1 MKKTIRRVLSLLLAV
16 SIIACSGMC
25 AFAYGNSETKNISLP
40 GFTVGKTTSTATYRL
55 QTSKSPATVNMT
67 HLYVYTG
74 DALGRDFTSD
84 DNRKMNVDLY
94 EDDVVGDE
102 HISIYQGSYTGKKVT
117 KFDWIRFESSGNIET
132 DNEVELYFDFVVG
145 KRSGDANNATQ
156 GSGHVQFNIWVD

>member
-1 MKKTIRRVLSLLLAV
+1 MSLILAV

-40 GFTVGKTTSTATYRL
+40 GFTVGQTTSTATYRL

-74 DALGRDFTSD
+74 DVLGSDFTSD

-94 EDDVVGDE
+94 EDDVIGDE
-102 HISIYQGSYTGKKVT
+102 HISIYQGSYTGKKLT
-117 KFDWIRFESSGNIET
+117 KFVWIRFESSGNIET

-145 KRSGDANNATQ
+145 KRSGDASNATQ
-156 GSGHVQFNIWVD
+156 GTGHVKFNIWVY